1 MVDSAKIDELVNQLE
16 SQYDETKCYFNKT
29 THEIYMFIPGEVDY
43 SFDRY
48 EQDEDDLRID
58 GLDAR
63 DEFVKKDRMTR
74 KSIVES
80 DDWIELPTKF
90 EVHEWSIMDLFAI
103 SQENSELSDRLTT
116 TLRQRKAF
124 RSFKDL
130 IIAEGIEKQWY
141 AFRERAFRRTI
152 IEWLEYNE
160 IPYNDERAES

>member
-29 THEIYMFIPGEVDY
+29 NHEIYIFIPGEVDY

-63 DEFVKKDRMTR
+63 AEFVKKDRMTR

-80 DDWIELPTKF
+80 DDWVELPTKS
-90 EVHEWSIMDLFAI
+90 EVHEWSIMDRFAVL
-103 SQENSELSDRLTT
+103 QDDSELKDRLTAA
-116 TLRQRKAF
+116 LRQRKAF

-130 IIAEGIEKQWY
+130 VIAEGIENQWY
-141 AFRERAFRRTI
+141 AFRDRAFRRII

-160 IPYNDERAES
+160 FAHNDENAES